1 MRTYRKPKPK
11 FTTVQNVPCWAATY
25 FANADSSG
33 LSDEDVSLCL
43 RYERKLEKEG
53 LKLVCPV
60 DGTRNEFCANP
71 AFGRA
76 CDTEDW
82 TAEVLPPDRIVFRKY
97 WNRHDRRWEPVAFL
111 PDVPT
116 SKPYFVMS
124 YEHTG
129 QHSEASLA
137 WYRSTSTC
145 TYGEYAWL
153 LDEMAKNYGY
163 RPKVM
168 KKLILRRD
176 A

>member
-33 LSDEDVSLCL
+33 LSDEDVSLCVK
-43 RYERKLEKEG
+43 YEAKLEKEG

-71 AFGRA
+71 AFGKA

-97 WNRHDRRWEPVAFL
+97 WHAYDKCWTPIAFL

-116 SKPYFVMS
+116 SRRDFVMS

-129 QHSEASLA
+129 QHSEASLDYY
-137 WYRSTSTC
+137 WDTKPC
-145 TYGEYAWL
+145 EPEVYAPL
-153 LDEMAKNYGY
+153 LKEMVTHFNY
-163 RPKVM
+163 RPKIM